1 MLYLGGSDP
10 AAKQTFRINQM
21 LNGDLVMDGVGF
33 TQLPESTNR
42 PLRVCIV
49 GQPEAPP
56 ERLVAILYMP
66 MSGLLLDYGLHGSNP
81 PN

>member
-10 AAKQTFRINQM
+10 AANQTFRINQM
-21 LNGDLVMDGVGF
+21 MNGDLVTDGVGF
-33 TQLPESTNR
+33 AQLPESTYR

-56 ERLVAILYMP
+56 ERLVAILCMP
-66 MSGLLLDYGLHGSNP
+66 ISELLLDYGLSGS
-81 PN
+81 